1 MKNKN
6 SLKGY
11 VLFAGMAVLIV
22 SAWYNALG
30 NTHRDEEL
38 LDDYLSRVSEHEE
51 KEAYITAAGYC
62 VKALEIRKDDAEI
75 MLRAADN
82 YLKCGDRNAFL
93 KYCRM
98 AAEEAPESDRSWLAM
113 GEYYFESGDIKTAM
127 ECLEKAPGND
137 MPEDIK
143 NLENHIR
150 GSYSMGNKKFSCV
163 KGFYNQYCAVS
174 DEKGRWGL
182 ADENGQLQLVMKY
195 DDIGA
200 CSTDEDVIPVCNEG
214 KWYFSDLEGRI
225 KYVPNR
231 KYDYLGSYSCGF
243 APFSADGE
251 YGYMRLDYKEETK
264 KYDYAGA
271 FSEGAAAVRKAGKWA
286 VIDDSLNEITGYIF
300 DDIELDDYGFCVKNG
315 IISAVKNGK
324 QVSLDVHGNEVSD
337 KVQAVCGFTPV
348 ECDDLWGFADE
359 NGEVLTDICFDDVY
373 EFSEN
378 GRTCVLQDGYWR
390 IMILDLYR

>member
-11 VLFAGMAVLIV
+11 VLFAGMAVLIA
-22 SAWYNALG
+22 SAWYNVSG

-113 GEYYFESGDIKTAM
+113 SEYYFGSGDIKTAM
-127 ECLEKAPGND
+127 EYLEKATGND

-143 NLENHIR
+143 NLGNHIR
-150 GSYSMGNKKFSCV
+150 GSYSMGNKKFFGV

-200 CSTDEDVIPVCNEG
+200 CNTDEDIIPVCNEG

-231 KYDYLGSYSCGF
+231 KYDYLGAYSCGF
-243 APFSADGE
+243 APFSADGV

-264 KYDYAGA
+264 TFDYAGA
-271 FSEGAAAVRKAGKWA
+271 F
-286 VIDDSLNEITGYIF
+286 
-300 DDIELDDYGFCVKNG
+300 
-315 IISAVKNGK
+315 II
-324 QVSLDVHGNEVSD
+324 
-337 KVQAVCGFTPV
+337 
-348 ECDDLWGFADE
+348 
-359 NGEVLTDICFDDVY
+359 I
-373 EFSEN
+373 
-378 GRTCVLQDGYWR
+378 
-390 IMILDLYR
+390 